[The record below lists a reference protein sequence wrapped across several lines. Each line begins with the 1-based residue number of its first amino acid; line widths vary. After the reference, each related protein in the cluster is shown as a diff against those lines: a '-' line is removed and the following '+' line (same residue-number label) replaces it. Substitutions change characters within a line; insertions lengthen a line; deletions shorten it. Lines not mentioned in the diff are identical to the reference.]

1 MIIIKG
7 EIKTREIVSCQY
19 NRNTKKWDVEFNN
32 GKKYSYNY
40 LNVEKLKEPQI
51 VKYCDCH
58 KIDIDL
64 GTSLTN
70 MSVLLDL
77 DTFEPIYIK

>member
-1 MIIIKG
+1 MIHGHTSTIALY
-7 EIKTREIVSCQY
+7 T
-19 NRNTKKWDVEFNN
+19 
-32 GKKYSYNY
+32 
-40 LNVEKLKEPQI
+40 LNSKFKKLKEPQI